1 MSNSHQTQTAQQIQT
16 AHQTHTA
23 PTGLSK
29 AKEIPPT
36 GISHTGTEREFPTT
50 TCDSETLHTSASPTE
65 PPKHCRRCYVSFPAS
80 YFRFRNRAKGIRMHY
95 CRGCHA
101 ELDRLRRRRRREH
114 ETGWILQK
122 TASQISRS
130 TERHR
135 TVALVEQ
142 LVDAMG
148 GPQKL
153 VTHWRAE
160 CLKLTKQRKRS
171 TRLCRMYE
179 MLLVLTCHVGR

>member
-1 MSNSHQTQTAQQIQT
+1 M
-16 AHQTHTA
+16 
-23 PTGLSK
+23 
-29 AKEIPPT
+29 
-36 GISHTGTEREFPTT
+36 
-50 TCDSETLHTSASPTE
+50 
-65 PPKHCRRCYVSFPAS
+65 
-80 YFRFRNRAKGIRMHY
+80 
-95 CRGCHA
+95 
-101 ELDRLRRRRRREH
+101 RRRKQREH
-114 ETGWILQK
+114 EAGWIIQK

-153 VTHWRAE
+153 VTHWREE
-160 CLKLTKQRKRS
+160 CLKLTKQRRRS

-179 MLLVLTCHVGR
+179 MLIFLTCQLGQ